1 MTGKVKET
9 TPQRARS
16 RDGFR
21 GRALAI
27 GLLAPLVAAG
37 CSTTTPAPAPTPV
50 VAAAD
55 VEDPASPAADPRQEA
70 SDRFHR
76 GKSHALAGD
85 VDCARLEFEAALE
98 GFRAAMRPGDSG
110 DLAFAGHLWDS
121 VQLYDA
127 IPGEEEDEGA
137 GDPGQRDGLIAL
149 DPATPSADEVA
160 VARREI
166 EEAGSSVAFDV
177 PIEVNEA
184 VLNAVAYYQ
193 FRTPKAFASALQ
205 RSGRYLPLMRSIL
218 REAGLPEDLVYIAM
232 IESAFKAKAHS
243 RAAAKGYWQFI
254 AGTGR
259 RYGLKTTRELEE
271 RSDPVKSTRA
281 AAAYLRDLYEMF
293 GDWYLAMAAY
303 NAGEGRVL
311 RGLQRTGSRTYWE
324 LREAKALHRE
334 TRDYVPFFIATTLI
348 AKDPARFGFDVVPD
362 PPLEFDVVE
371 VPRPVELARVSRELG
386 VTLETLRGLNGELVG
401 RNTPRGFKSYPLRV
415 PKGAGPVLSARLSA
429 IPAAPE
435 IHEQTVTVRKGDTL
449 GRFAARYK
457 VSVAEI
463 QKANR
468 LGRKTMLRIGQRLVV
483 PTREPA
489 ARAAAPQ
496 LAEAAET
503 AGIVEPVRGEV
514 RALPSPAAAVV
525 DAASLGPDVSVAA
538 PLARDLAP
546 QPTRVAIPASGFED
560 VAPPAS
566 RSARSEAKAAPAR
579 RAPRTHTVRKG
590 DTLYRIANRYGVSL
604 EELRKANRIGRRTSA
619 IRPGQRLALPE
630 STAR

>member
-1 MTGKVKET
+1 VTGKVTER
-9 TPQRARS
+9 TPERARS
-16 RDGFR
+16 RARLR
-21 GRALAI
+21 GRALAF
-27 GLLAPLVAAG
+27 GLLAPLLSAG
-37 CSTTTPAPAPTPV
+37 CSTTAPSASPSATGTT
-50 VAAAD
+50 ASA
-55 VEDPASPAADPRQEA
+55 EDPAGQAVDPRQEA

-76 GKSHALAGD
+76 GKAHALAGD
-85 VDCARLEFEAALE
+85 SACAELEFEAALE
-98 GFRAAMRPGDSG
+98 GFRAAMRPGDPG
-110 DLAFAGHLWDS
+110 DLTFAGHLWES
-121 VQLYDA
+121 VRLYES
-127 IPGEEEDEGA
+127 IPADEDEEGP
-137 GDPGQRDGLIAL
+137 GDRDQRDGLIAL
-149 DPATPSADEVA
+149 APGTPSADEIA
-160 VARREI
+160 VARREV
-166 EEAGSSVAFDV
+166 EEAGSSVTYDV
-177 PIEVNEA
+177 PIEVNDA
-184 VLNAVAYYQ
+184 VLNAVAFYQ

-218 REAGLPEDLVYIAM
+218 REAGLPEDLVYVAM

-254 AGTGR
+254 AGTGK
-259 RYGLKTTRELEE
+259 RYGLKTTRDLEE

-311 RGLQRTGSRTYWE
+311 RGLQRTGARTYWE
-324 LREAKALHRE
+324 LREGSALHRE

-386 VTLETLRGLNGELVG
+386 VSLETLRGLNGEVVG
-401 RNTPRGFKSYPLRV
+401 RNTPRGFPAYPLRV
-415 PKGAGPVLSARLSA
+415 PKGAGPALSARLSS

-435 IHEQTVTVRKGDTL
+435 VYEQTVTVRKGDTL

-468 LGRKTMLRIGQRLVV
+468 LGTKTTIQVGQRLVV
-483 PTREPA
+483 PTRVPPA
-489 ARAAAPQ
+489 RVASPA

-503 AGIVEPVRGEV
+503 LVIAEQARGEV
-514 RALPSPAAAVV
+514 RALPSPSAAVV
-525 DAASLGPDVSVAA
+525 DAASLGPDVSVAPA
-538 PLARDLAP
+538 PALSPAP
-546 QPTRVAIPASGFED
+546 QPSRVGIPAAGFTAD
-560 VAPPAS
+560 AP
-566 RSARSEAKAAPAR
+566 APAR
-579 RAPRTHTVRKG
+579 SGASGTGTAAARRATKTHTVRKG

-604 EELRKANRIGRRTSA
+604 EELRRANRIGKSSA
-619 IRPGQRLALPE
+619 IRPGQRLAVPE
-630 STAR
+630 STGR